1 MHKLEIK
8 EISIKESARNSILI
22 TLENAAAV
30 YLDFFNNYLSK
41 EKFAEHTGIDPKLCD
56 LILEIGKHALNNQE
70 SFNFPEDL

>member
-30 YLDFFNNYLSK
+30 YLDFFNNYVSK
-41 EKFAEHTGIDPKLCD
+41 EKFAEHNGIDTKLCD

>member
-30 YLDFFNNYLSK
+30 YLDFFNNYLTK
-41 EKFAEHTGIDPKLCD
+41 EKFAEHNGIDAKLCD
-56 LILEIGKHALNNQE
+56 LILEIGEHALNNQE